1 MINPPRN
8 TIHDF
13 HFGMMTFYVIRSIKC
28 ARMRMQLPST
38 TPKLCKALYFSI
50 ITFMTKKISSL
61 DSS

>member
-8 TIHDF
+8 TIQNF
-13 HFGMMTFYVIRSIKC
+13 HFAMMTFDIRSIKC
-28 ARMRMQLPST
+28 ARMKMQLPST

-50 ITFMTKKISSL
+50 ITFMTKKNSNL